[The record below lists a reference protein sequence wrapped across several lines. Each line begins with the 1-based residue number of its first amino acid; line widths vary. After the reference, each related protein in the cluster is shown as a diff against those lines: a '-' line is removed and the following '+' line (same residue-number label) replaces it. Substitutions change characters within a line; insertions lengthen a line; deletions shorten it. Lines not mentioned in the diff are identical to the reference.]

1 MDLVSLLDTQVTET
15 PITLPIMGDG
25 DMEATTIPGVH
36 TVIMEEVPTG
46 PDTTMVIITVTMT
59 DTTELQIH
67 TDTVIWIAGIITD
80 MVHPQT
86 PPTMDLK
93 GLPITI
99 PGTGA
104 ERPIPRVPAH
114 PPRGMAQVVSAALHN
129 EALQHVQAQH
139 SVMQGPYPH
148 HLQMHSVTLQEPMQ
162 H

>member
-1 MDLVSLLDTQVTET
+1 MDT
-15 PITLPIMGDG
+15 PVTLPIMGVG

-46 PDTTMVIITVTMT
+46 LDTTMVIITVTMI
-59 DTTELQIH
+59 DTTELQLH

-80 MVHPQT
+80 MDHHQT
-86 PPTMDLK
+86 PPTTDPK

-104 ERPIPRVPAH
+104 EQPIPRVPAH
-114 PPRGMAQVVSAALHN
+114 PHRGMARVVSAAQHS
-129 EALQHVQAQH
+129 AARQHVRAQH
-139 SVMQGPYPH
+139 SVMPGPHPRH
-148 HLQMHSVTLQEPMQ
+148 ILMHSAVRPEPMQ

>member
-1 MDLVSLLDTQVTET
+1 MDTLV
-15 PITLPIMGDG
+15 TLPIMGVG

-59 DTTELQIH
+59 GTTEVQLH

-80 MVHPQT
+80 MVPPQT
-86 PPTMDLK
+86 PPTTDPK
-93 GLPITI
+93 GLAITI

-104 ERPIPRVPAH
+104 GQPIPRVPVH
-114 PPRGMAQVVSAALHN
+114 PPRGMARVVSAAQRSA
-129 EALQHVQAQH
+129 ALQHVRAQH

-148 HLQMHSVTLQEPMQ
+148 QLQMHSVPLQEPMQ